1 MDIRVEFDAKAALRT
16 IGEIGRS
23 KTAEAVRRGLLESC
37 RLVQSEA
44 RSRHQFTSRTGV
56 LERSIEYRLE
66 RGSLVGVVKISDAA
80 PYGVFVHEPTGIYG
94 PTKERYQIRPK
105 RKQALRWAAD
115 GKLHLLGWSIIQVLR
130 LTVSSMR
137 QRIGAG
143 NEYGRFLPVIFKRQ
157 FNLGRG
163 ADGVF

>member
-1 MDIRVEFDAKAALRT
+1 MMDIRVEFDAKAALRT

-115 GKLHLLGWSIIQVLR
+115 GKLHFAR
-130 LTVSSMR
+130 LVNHPGSP
-137 QRIGAG
+137 AD
-143 NEYGRFLPVIFKRQ
+143 RFLYEAADRSRERIRKIFARHIQKAIQ
-157 FNLGRG
+157 SGKG
-163 ADGVF
+163 G